1 MKKIIVFLFIF
12 SVQLVAAQIQNGVE
26 PVQAYVDEENNNIY
40 NISGIERKPEFTG
53 GLQKFY
59 DFFNANFKLPEG
71 EELNGKVFAMFIVE
85 KDGTLTDI
93 KVVRDIGFGTGKET
107 IRVLK
112 MSPKWNPGKQ
122 NGKIVRVMYT
132 LPFAIKSENKMPT
145 EKK

>member
-12 SVQLVAAQIQNGVE
+12 SVQLVAAQIKNGDG
-26 PVQAYVDEENNNIY
+26 PVQAYVNEEDNHIY
-40 NISGIERKPEFTG
+40 NIAGIEVKPEFPG

-85 KDGTLTDI
+85 KDGSLTDI
-93 KVVRDIGFGTGKET
+93 KVIRDIGLGTGKET

-112 MSPKWNPGKQ
+112 MSPKWNPGEQ
-122 NGKIVRVMYT
+122 NGKTVRVLYT
-132 LPFAIKSENKMPT
+132 IPFVIKSENKMPT